1 MASLREILQQTH
13 HTLES
18 YGIPDARLE
27 AEVALMN
34 VLQIPRQAI
43 FSQQESEVTPKQEV
57 SLNEIIQRREQREP
71 LAYILGYRE
80 FYGINLLV
88 NTDVLIPRPETE
100 SLVEHTLFMAL
111 MGMESAELVIADI
124 GTGTGAIAI
133 NLGIH
138 IPAAK
143 IYAVDNFD
151 SVLDVTSYNVRA
163 HNVSDRIKLLKG
175 DLMDPVPE
183 PVDVIV
189 ANLPYIPSKRIST
202 LQPEVQWEPIQA
214 LDGGEDGLDLIK
226 RLLQQASQGSLKP
239 HGVIILEVDP
249 EQVSPIQQLAAELFP
264 QSEVSVEKDLA
275 QMDRMVVISLAY
287 SEN

>member
-1 MASLREILQQTH
+1 MASLRQILQQTH

-18 YGIPDARLE
+18 YDIPDARLE

-43 FSQQESEVTPKQEV
+43 FSQQESEVTPQQEA

-80 FYGINLLV
+80 FYGINLFV

-138 IPAAK
+138 MPAAR

-151 SVLDVTSYNVRA
+151 SVLDVTSYNVRT

-239 HGVIILEVDP
+239 NGVIILEVDP
-249 EQVSPIQQLAAELFP
+249 EQVPPIQQLAAELFP

-275 QMDRMVVISLAY
+275 QMDRMVVINLAS

>member
-1 MASLREILQQTH
+1 MASLRQILQQTH

-18 YGIPDARLE
+18 YDIPDARLE

-43 FSQQESEVTPKQEV
+43 FSQQESEVTPQQEI

-80 FYGINLLV
+80 FYGINLFV

-138 IPAAK
+138 MPVAR

-151 SVLDVTSYNVRA
+151 SVLDVTSYNVRT

-249 EQVSPIQQLAAELFP
+249 EQVPPIQQLAAELFP

-275 QMDRMVVISLAY
+275 QMDRMVVINLAS

>member
-1 MASLREILQQTH
+1 M
-13 HTLES
+13 
-18 YGIPDARLE
+18 
-27 AEVALMN
+27 
-34 VLQIPRQAI
+34 
-43 FSQQESEVTPKQEV
+43 
-57 SLNEIIQRREQREP
+57 
-71 LAYILGYRE
+71 
-80 FYGINLLV
+80 
-88 NTDVLIPRPETE
+88 
-100 SLVEHTLFMAL
+100 
-111 MGMESAELVIADI
+111 
-124 GTGTGAIAI
+124 
-133 NLGIH
+133 
-138 IPAAK
+138 PAAR

-151 SVLDVTSYNVRA
+151 SVLDVTSYNVRT

-249 EQVSPIQQLAAELFP
+249 EQVPPIQQLAAELFP

-275 QMDRMVVISLAY
+275 QMDRMVVINLAS

>member
-1 MASLREILQQTH
+1 MASLRQILQQTH

-18 YGIPDARLE
+18 YDIPDARLE

-43 FSQQESEVTPKQEV
+43 FSQQESEVTPQQEA

-138 IPAAK
+138 MPAAR

-151 SVLDVTSYNVRA
+151 SVLDVTSYNVRT
-163 HNVSDRIKLLKG
+163 HNVSDRIELLKG

-239 HGVIILEVDP
+239 NGVIILEVDP
-249 EQVSPIQQLAAELFP
+249 EQVPPIQQLAAELFP

-275 QMDRMVVISLAY
+275 QMDRMVVINLAF

>member
-1 MASLREILQQTH
+1 MASLRQILQQTH

-18 YGIPDARLE
+18 YDIPDARLE

-34 VLQIPRQAI
+34 VLQIPRQDI
-43 FSQQESEVTPKQEV
+43 FSQQESEVTPQQEA

-80 FYGINLLV
+80 FYGINLFV

-138 IPAAK
+138 MPAAR

-151 SVLDVTSYNVRA
+151 SVLDVTSYNVRT

-239 HGVIILEVDP
+239 NGVIILEVDP
-249 EQVSPIQQLAAELFP
+249 EQVPPIQQLAAELFP

-275 QMDRMVVISLAY
+275 QMDRMVVINLAS